1 MCPERSNPLRNRC
14 GWFRRRSF
22 SSSGNAP
29 AKPSQGVP
37 AWIFMASQASDDGG
51 EKTVDFTKNRAN
63 ERGMPGIA
71 GLPVLLKGLPVVL
84 PSTKPPNVVD
94 TIINEHTPN
103 FGGRIPQIPQIFW
116 RNWGW
121 FEWFVLG
128 FGTLK

>member
-1 MCPERSNPLRNRC
+1 
-14 GWFRRRSF
+14 
-22 SSSGNAP
+22 
-29 AKPSQGVP
+29 
-37 AWIFMASQASDDGG
+37 MASQASDDGG
-51 EKTVDFTKNRAN
+51 EKTADFTKNRAN